1 MTTLQNKRLS
11 YAVLSIP
18 SVLIYAAVIVFP
30 VLFSFVLGFTKWGG
44 YGTPEFVG
52 LQNYGRMLAD
62 AVFRHGLRNNLL
74 VVAISIFGQIPF
86 GFVLAY
92 IIYRGLV
99 KGGKFF
105 ETMIFLPIT
114 VSAVVVAKLWNQI
127 FSPAGLYT
135 ALMRIL
141 RDDPRYVLSIFENRE
156 FAIVPILAVIL
167 WYYTGIY
174 MVIFLANLQKI
185 SPTVIEAAII
195 DGAKEH
201 QILFRVVLPQMANII
216 FTTAVFAIAG
226 SLKSFDLIFTMTA
239 GGPANYTT
247 VIAIY
252 MYLNTFRYYNYGF
265 GAAISMMIVALSLGL
280 ITLIQQIFRRL
291 EARYE

>member
-1 MTTLQNKRLS
+1 MTTIQDKRLS
-11 YAVLSIP
+11 YTVLALP
-18 SVLIYAAVIVFP
+18 SVIIYAAVIIFP
-30 VLFSFVLGFTKWGG
+30 VLCSLILGFTEWGG
-44 YGTPEFVG
+44 YGRPVWVG
-52 LQNYGRMLAD
+52 MQNYVRMVSD
-62 AVFRHGLRNNLL
+62 TVFRHGLRNNLL
-74 VVAISIFGQIPF
+74 IVGISIFGQIPF

-92 IIYRGLV
+92 IIYRRLV
-99 KGGKFF
+99 RGGKFF

-114 VSAVVVAKLWNQI
+114 LSAVVVAKLWNQI
-127 FSPAGLYT
+127 FSPSGLYV
-135 ALMRIL
+135 ALIRML
-141 RDDPRYVLSIFENRE
+141 GDDPRYVMEIFEDRVL
-156 FAIVPILAVIL
+156 AIVPILFIIL

-174 MVIFLANLQKI
+174 MVIFLANLQRI

-201 QILFRVVLPQMANII
+201 QILFRVVLPQMVNIV

-252 MYLNTFRYYNYGF
+252 MYLHTFRFYNYGF
-265 GAAISMMIVALSLGL
+265 GSAISMMIVALSLGL
-280 ITLIQQIFRRL
+280 ITAIRAVSRRF

>member
-1 MTTLQNKRLS
+1 MTIQQDKRLS
-11 YAVLSIP
+11 YAVLSLPAII
-18 SVLIYAAVIVFP
+18 IYAAVIVFP
-30 VLFSFVLGFTKWGG
+30 VLFSFVLGFTRWGG
-44 YGTPEFVG
+44 IGTPEFIG
-52 LQNYGRMLAD
+52 LQNYVRMFSD
-62 AVFRHGLRNNLL
+62 TVFRHGLRNNLL
-74 VVAISIFGQIPF
+74 IVAVSIFGQIPL

-92 IIYRGLV
+92 IIYRRLV
-99 KGGKFF
+99 RGGKFF

-127 FSPAGLYT
+127 FSPSGMFT
-135 ALMRIL
+135 ALVRML
-141 RDDPRYVLSIFENRE
+141 RDDPRFVLSIFESRAL
-156 FAIVPILAVIL
+156 AIFPILFVIL

-185 SPTVIEAAII
+185 SPSVIEAAII
-195 DGAKEH
+195 DGASEG
-201 QILFRVVLPQMANII
+201 QILLRVVLPQMVNII

-247 VIAIY
+247 VVAIY

-265 GAAISMMIVALSLGL
+265 GSAISMMIVALSLGL
-280 ITLIQQIFRRL
+280 ITAIRTVFRRL
-291 EARYE
+291 EERYE